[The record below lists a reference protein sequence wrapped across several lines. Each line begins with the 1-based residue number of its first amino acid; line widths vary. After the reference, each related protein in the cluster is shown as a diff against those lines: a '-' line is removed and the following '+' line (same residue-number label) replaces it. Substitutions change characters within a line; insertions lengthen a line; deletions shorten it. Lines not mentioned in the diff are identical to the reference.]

1 MRWINV
7 IIMSQG
13 TSKNGGSK
21 TKNRIMPTIDRQIST
36 AARKMSKFP
45 IVTQIGSSGFENS
58 KNVIVVEDVEDTL
71 RLLLEMVETKG
82 RKL

>member
-1 MRWINV
+1 
-7 IIMSQG
+7 MSQG
-13 TSKNGGSK
+13 TSKNSSSK
-21 TKNRIMPTIDRQIST
+21 TKNCIVSTIDRQINT

>member
-1 MRWINV
+1 
-7 IIMSQG
+7 MSQG
-13 TSKNGGSK
+13 TSKNSSSK
-21 TKNRIMPTIDRQIST
+21 TKNCIVVSTIDRQIST

-45 IVTQIGSSGFENS
+45 IVTQIGSSGFENN
-58 KNVIVVEDVEDTL
+58 KNVIVVEDVADTL

>member
-1 MRWINV
+1 
-7 IIMSQG
+7 MS
-13 TSKNGGSK
+13 
-21 TKNRIMPTIDRQIST
+21 TIDRQIST

-45 IVTQIGSSGFENS
+45 IVTQIGSSGFENN
-58 KNVIVVEDVEDTL
+58 KNVIVVEDVEDAL